1 MARKENQYKNNF
13 MLVANTVA
21 KDSGLSLQAKG
32 LFFYLWSLPKD
43 WDFHFEEIIKHATNG
58 RDATR
63 RALKELEAKDY
74 VVRTKSQNKV
84 TGQFDGWYWVLN
96 DEESIQENTDLLKN
110 LPSDNRL
117 TEKPTVGK
125 SSTTNNK
132 YTNNKLTN
140 NKKRNIKENGQN
152 GDFDP
157 HIYQQVIDYLN
168 QKAGTK
174 YRASSKSTQR
184 LIKARINDGF
194 KLEDFKKVID
204 NKANDWLKDK
214 VMGKYLR
221 PETLFS
227 NKFEGYLNQNSG
239 SNHSASYE
247 QFNMQSLQAPPIED
261 MDDDD
266 LPF

>member
-1 MARKENQYKNNF
+1 MARTGKQYKNNF

-21 KDSGLSLQAKG
+21 KDSTLSLQAKG

-43 WDFHFEEIIKHATNG
+43 WDFHFEEIVKHATNG

-84 TGQFDGWYWVLN
+84 TGQFDGWFWVLN
-96 DEESIQENTDLLKN
+96 DEESIQENTDLLKS

-117 TEKPTVGK
+117 TGNPTVGK
-125 SSTTNNK
+125 SNTTNNK

-140 NKKRNIKENGQN
+140 NKENIKENGQHK
-152 GDFDP
+152 DVDP
-157 HIYQQVIDYLN
+157 YIAKKIIDYLN

-174 YRASSKSTQR
+174 YKTSSKKTQM
-184 LIKARINDGF
+184 LIKTRMHDGF
-194 KLEDFKKVID
+194 ELDDFKKVID
-204 NKANDWLKDK
+204 NKTNDWLGDK

-227 NKFEGYLNQNSG
+227 NKFEGYLNQK
-239 SNHSASYE
+239 SNNNHGASYE